1 MKKKILILMPSMFI
15 GGAER
20 SLLGLL
26 DSFDYDRYD
35 VDLFLFR
42 HEGEFL
48 KYIPESVNILPEMW
62 QYATF
67 DVPIK
72 DLLFSKRVVFGIARL
87 LSKIAMKL
95 HCIITKEPA
104 GVWMAMQYISMY
116 LQPLLPDIQG
126 SYDAAISFLGVPDTL
141 VSKVNAKV
149 KFAWNH
155 TDYTV
160 LNPNKK
166 RDLKVYA
173 HVDYIV
179 SVSEPCRESFLK
191 VYPDLT
197 DKAIT
202 IENTLSETL
211 LRKQAAEPVGD
222 MKRVKNEIHFLSIGR
237 FSDAKNFDNVPQI
250 CRLLRQ
256 QGFNV
261 KWFIIGYGGDENLIY
276 RKIKEAGMQDYVIML
291 GKKENPYPYIKQCD
305 LYVQPSRY
313 EGKAVTVIEA
323 QALHRPVVITKFA
336 TSSSQLIDGV
346 DGVIV
351 PLDNDGCADGIAK
364 LLDDPKKMQSLSEA
378 CRRRDYSNQKEVE
391 KLYELLR

>member
-1 MKKKILILMPSMFI
+1 
-15 GGAER
+15 
-20 SLLGLL
+20 
-26 DSFDYDRYD
+26 
-35 VDLFLFR
+35 
-42 HEGEFL
+42 
-48 KYIPESVNILPEMW
+48 
-62 QYATF
+62 
-67 DVPIK
+67 
-72 DLLFSKRVVFGIARL
+72 
-87 LSKIAMKL
+87 
-95 HCIITKEPA
+95 
-104 GVWMAMQYISMY
+104 
-116 LQPLLPDIQG
+116 
-126 SYDAAISFLGVPDTL
+126 
-141 VSKVNAKV
+141 
-149 KFAWNH
+149 
-155 TDYTV
+155 
-160 LNPNKK
+160 
-166 RDLKVYA
+166 
-173 HVDYIV
+173 
-179 SVSEPCRESFLK
+179 
-191 VYPDLT
+191 
-197 DKAIT
+197 
-202 IENTLSETL
+202 
-211 LRKQAAEPVGD
+211 

-351 PLDNDGCADGIAK
+351 PLDNEGCADGIAK

>member
-160 LNPNKK
+160 LNPNK
-166 RDLKVYA
+166 
-173 HVDYIV
+173 
-179 SVSEPCRESFLK
+179 SV
-191 VYPDLT
+191 
-197 DKAIT
+197 I
-202 IENTLSETL
+202 
-211 LRKQAAEPVGD
+211 
-222 MKRVKNEIHFLSIGR
+222 
-237 FSDAKNFDNVPQI
+237 
-250 CRLLRQ
+250 
-256 QGFNV
+256 
-261 KWFIIGYGGDENLIY
+261 
-276 RKIKEAGMQDYVIML
+276 
-291 GKKENPYPYIKQCD
+291 
-305 LYVQPSRY
+305 
-313 EGKAVTVIEA
+313 
-323 QALHRPVVITKFA
+323 
-336 TSSSQLIDGV
+336 
-346 DGVIV
+346 
-351 PLDNDGCADGIAK
+351 
-364 LLDDPKKMQSLSEA
+364 
-378 CRRRDYSNQKEVE
+378 
-391 KLYELLR
+391 

>member
-1 MKKKILILMPSMFI
+1 MKKKILILMPAMFI

-26 DSFDYDRYD
+26 DSFDYNRYD

-62 QYATF
+62 QYSTF

-72 DLLFSKRVVFGIARL
+72 DLLLSKRIVFGIARL

-116 LQPLLPDIQG
+116 LKPLLPPIQG

-141 VSKVNAKV
+141 VSKVNAAV

-155 TDYTV
+155 TDYTI

-179 SVSEPCRESFLK
+179 SVSEPCRECFLK
-191 VYPDLT
+191 VYPDLAY
-197 DKAIT
+197 KAIT

-211 LRKQAAEPVGD
+211 LRKQAAESIAD
-222 MKRVKNEIHFLSIGR
+222 MDRVENEILLLSVGR

-250 CRLLRQ
+250 CKLLRQ
-256 QGFNV
+256 QGLNV
-261 KWFIIGYGGDENLIY
+261 RWYIIGYGGDESLIHQ
-276 RKIKEAGMQDYVIML
+276 KIKETGMQDHVVIL
-291 GKKENPYPYIKQCD
+291 GKKENPYPYIKKCD

-323 QALHRPVVITKFA
+323 QVLHKPVVITKFT

-351 PLDNDGCADGIAK
+351 PLDNERCAAGIAAVLNNTE
-364 LLDDPKKMQSLSEA
+364 LLEQLSANTYKKDYTNVKALQSLY
-378 CRRRDYSNQKEVE
+378 D
-391 KLYELLR
+391 LI